1 MYTLQT
7 IRKGDKKLTS
17 SPDDVKHKKHLPPEP
32 TKKDI
37 ERALNRQLKSGINP
51 ERITCFTV
59 SIGDYDFIYSYSYEW
74 NSTTQTLSS
83 QTSKNS

>member
-1 MYTLQT
+1 MYNLKQ
-7 IRKGDKKLTS
+7 IRKGDKVLT
-17 SPDDVKHKKHLPPEP
+17 KHLPPEP

-59 SIGDYDFIYSYSYEW
+59 SIGDYDFIYSYSYE
-74 NSTTQTLSS
+74 
-83 QTSKNS
+83 